1 MAISSCR
8 METPSAPAQQRAP
21 PRSLLLIARL
31 QSLHCRF
38 RERAAAGAERRRAV
52 PLHCLVRRSDLEQ
65 SGNCLRRPDNIGA
78 VNSRANFIASSQPV
92 YVHCVVSVAMRVVAS
107 DDL

>member
-1 MAISSCR
+1 MAISSGR

-65 SGNCLRRPDNIGA
+65 SGNCLRRPDNIEA
-78 VNSRANFIASSQPV
+78 VDSRADSIASSQPV
-92 YVHCVVSVAMRVVAS
+92 CVHCVVSVAMRVVAS